1 MKIRIVFALLS
12 LFGVNAFCQT
22 DNNEIKVQGSA
33 IIYET
38 PELMVVNISVSA
50 KDSIYSECSDKLVAN
65 YNLIEK
71 AFVKNGISKKSL
83 KSDGLNINESY
94 SWSGRE
100 RKKDGYSG
108 NISVELELPYDSNS
122 LNIVMN
128 TLKGNDFPVSY
139 NLTFKLSK
147 DQKEKLLQKSIELAI
162 EDAKTKA
169 KYIANSLNVTLSEIK
184 DVNFGYTSYQNDL
197 LTSETDI
204 FFVLDEEE
212 EVEQALNL
220 NPQKMEIKKT
230 LGIIW
235 KIKQ

>member
-1 MKIRIVFALLS
+1 MKNRIVIALIS
-12 LFGVNAFCQT
+12 LLGMNAFCQT
-22 DNNEIKVQGSA
+22 DNNEIKVQGKA

-50 KDSIYSECSDKLVAN
+50 KDSIYSVCSDKLVAN
-65 YNLIEK
+65 YNLMEK
-71 AFVKNGISKKSL
+71 AFMNNGISKKDL

-100 RKKDGYSG
+100 REKDGYSG
-108 NISVELELPYDSNS
+108 KISVVLELPYNSES

-128 TLKGNDFPVSY
+128 TLKGNEFPVSY
-139 NLTFKLSK
+139 NLVFKLSR

-162 EDAKTKA
+162 EDAKLKA
-169 KYIANSLNVTLSEIK
+169 KHIAISLNVTLGEIK

-197 LTSETDI
+197 LTSETDV
-204 FFVLDEEE
+204 FYVLDEEE
-212 EVEQALNL
+212 QVEQALNL

-235 KIKQ
+235 KIK